1 MDGVV
6 AKRENKAESQKVV
19 SDFSTKNSLIF
30 SLFGYMMS
38 NLQWIISKV
47 ISHSNNI
54 SKSLDNSW

>member
-38 NLQWIISKV
+38 NLQ
-47 ISHSNNI
+47 
-54 SKSLDNSW
+54 